1 MPGESPDVPCMAL
14 IPVAPLFQHRGWGGD
29 LLLGWFAAKTK
40 PCHAQVP
47 PALLR
52 EQCPTLAPACG
63 WWDPPRLCHCLEEC
77 FKQIIYF
84 H

>member
-52 EQCPTLAPACG
+52 EPHTGTSLWLVGPSKA
-63 WWDPPRLCHCLEEC
+63 LSLT
-77 FKQIIYF
+77 
-84 H
+84 